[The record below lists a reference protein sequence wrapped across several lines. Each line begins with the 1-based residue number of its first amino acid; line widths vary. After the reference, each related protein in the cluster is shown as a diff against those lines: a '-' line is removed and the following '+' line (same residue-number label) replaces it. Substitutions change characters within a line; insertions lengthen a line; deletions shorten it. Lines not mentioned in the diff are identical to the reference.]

1 MITGFPKPYEN
12 ELWYSIIARYHKH
25 SGNISTLQTKNDLFG
40 KPIGGATNLLPIKQI
55 GYVLEKLPPEFLK
68 LDDIIDQNTYFNYE
82 KRFVS
87 SKKKKE
93 FIESQLDNKNSQE
106 IKFAS
111 KRFKTLKYCPQC
123 AKEEIEKYDEAYWH
137 TDHQIPIMYICHKHR
152 CRLIKYQT
160 DLMIEYNYVCPEDL
174 DSTESY
180 EYTEAEAKLADMA
193 YELWKAPR
201 HISPDIKQTLINAS
215 LNAGYRYER
224 NLQMIDSDK
233 LGKDFEIYYGQ
244 KIFSEI
250 IYTNTNQGKYGVNR
264 IFKTYFQYM
273 TTSKICLWAAFL
285 NISAKDILEEKTV
298 DDNIY
303 KEFEY
308 FKKNNYKRTDIAR
321 ALKIQPKTVN
331 HIARAYNIPLYW
343 EPELEETYK
352 YSRIKILDSTW
363 KKLKKIAN
371 EQGMTYEKLIVEI
384 LEEYIKE
391 KDAE

>member
-1 MITGFPKPYEN
+1 
-12 ELWYSIIARYHKH
+12 
-25 SGNISTLQTKNDLFG
+25 
-40 KPIGGATNLLPIKQI
+40 
-55 GYVLEKLPPEFLK
+55 
-68 LDDIIDQNTYFNYE
+68 
-82 KRFVS
+82 
-87 SKKKKE
+87 
-93 FIESQLDNKNSQE
+93 
-106 IKFAS
+106 
-111 KRFKTLKYCPQC
+111 
-123 AKEEIEKYDEAYWH
+123 
-137 TDHQIPIMYICHKHR
+137 
-152 CRLIKYQT
+152 
-160 DLMIEYNYVCPEDL
+160 
-174 DSTESY
+174 
-180 EYTEAEAKLADMA
+180 
-193 YELWKAPR
+193 
-201 HISPDIKQTLINAS
+201 
-215 LNAGYRYER
+215 
-224 NLQMIDSDK
+224 MIDSDK

-250 IYTNTNQGKYGVNR
+250 IYTNTNKGKYGVNR

-343 EPELEETYK
+343 EPDLEETYK

-391 KDAE
+391 KDA